1 MHSGGCLCCAV
12 LTRHGPWSGPPIS
25 PCTVVILFFLSYDIE
40 WAIHTQDSGI
50 QLEDPI
56 CLAFVTKRNRSVDL
70 YLVLCGR
77 EKTKCVD
84 LFKTQKTY
92 ALEDERNKCNKIC
105 CLFVFIFFVLL
116 FYCCLS
122 LYICHLLP
130 VTCNVVFLL
139 ASLLGSVASPWMLFG
154 RVLSPPVTQSLK
166 KNSDTP
172 GFHRLNMCGEKKV
185 T

>member
-1 MHSGGCLCCAV
+1 MIFSKHRRRTLSKTRETSATKAV
-12 LTRHGPWSGPPIS
+12 VYLYS
-25 PCTVVILFFLSYDIE
+25 FF
-40 WAIHTQDSGI
+40 
-50 QLEDPI
+50 
-56 CLAFVTKRNRSVDL
+56 
-70 YLVLCGR
+70 
-77 EKTKCVD
+77 
-84 LFKTQKTY
+84 
-92 ALEDERNKCNKIC
+92 
-105 CLFVFIFFVLL
+105 L
-116 FYCCLS
+116 FYCFLS

-172 GFHRLNMCGEKKV
+172 GFHRLDMCGEKKV